1 MEYRS
6 IEKLGVQTS
15 LLGFGCMR
23 FPTLASGAIDEA
35 EAESLLDLAIGQG
48 VNYIDTAYMYHDG
61 KSEEFVGK
69 VLKKYRR
76 EQIHLAT
83 KMPMV
88 TVESL
93 AQAKEIFAEQL
104 DRLQTDYFDFY
115 LLHAL
120 DAKKWA
126 KTLELGVLTFL
137 EEMKAAG
144 KIKYLGFSF
153 HDTYDVFE
161 KILTYRPWE
170 FCQIQLNYMD
180 TEHQQGIRGY
190 ELAEKLGVPVIV
202 MEPVKGG
209 ALAAL
214 PEDIAKLLRR
224 GGENA
229 TLASWALRW
238 AASLPQVKVV
248 LSGMSARAQVE
259 DNLTTFSSFQAL
271 SEAEN
276 RLISLA
282 AAKIREKT
290 KNGCTACAYCMP
302 CPFGVDI
309 PKCFKIWNEQAMYR
323 LPQRT
328 KQAYYTM
335 MKKEQRADQCR
346 QCGQCEK
353 LCPQQIA
360 IREDLSRAARD
371 LSAEHL

>member
-1 MEYRS
+1 M
-6 IEKLGVQTS
+6 
-15 LLGFGCMR
+15 GFGCMR

-35 EAESLLDLAIGQG
+35 EAEALLDLAIGQG